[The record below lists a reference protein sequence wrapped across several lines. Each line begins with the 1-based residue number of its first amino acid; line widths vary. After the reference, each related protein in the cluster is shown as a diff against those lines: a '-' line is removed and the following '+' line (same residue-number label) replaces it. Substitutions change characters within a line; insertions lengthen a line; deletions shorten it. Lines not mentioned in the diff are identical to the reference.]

1 VTGRWFLREPGP
13 DAVARL
19 FCLPYSGCGA
29 SMYRNWP
36 ADLAGM
42 EVCAV
47 QLPGR
52 ENRLR
57 ERPHAT
63 YQELA
68 ADLADA
74 LTPYLDRPFGFF
86 GHCGSAL
93 SAYETA
99 AEVERR
105 GLSPATAVFVSSQVA
120 PQDGPFGTY
129 LTMGD
134 AELSE
139 EIRRLIRVMGGNP
152 LPALV
157 ELCLEVMREDVAANA
172 RYVVPEPYRLT
183 APLVAIGWDRDT
195 NVPAEL
201 MSGWPACSRAPAQV
215 LLSGEH
221 FAFLNA
227 PADLRHTLAEQMGVL
242 APDRG

>member
-1 VTGRWFLREPGP
+1 
-13 DAVARL
+13 
-19 FCLPYSGCGA
+19 
-29 SMYRNWP
+29 MYRNWP
-36 ADLAGM
+36 ADLDGV

-47 QLPGR
+47 QPPGR

-57 ERPHAT
+57 ERPYPR

-68 ADLADA
+68 AGLTEA

-105 GLSPATAVFVSSQVA
+105 GLPPATAVFVSSQVA

-129 LTMGD
+129 LTMDD
-134 AELSE
+134 AQLSE
-139 EIRRLIRVMGGNP
+139 EIRRLIRLMGGNP
-152 LPALV
+152 LPGLV
-157 ELCLEVMREDVAANA
+157 ELCLEVMREDVAVNA
-172 RYVVPEPYRLT
+172 RYVLPDPYVLS
-183 APLVAIGWDRDT
+183 APLVAIGWDADT
-195 NVPAEL
+195 NVPAAL
-201 MSGWPACSRAPAQV
+201 MSGWPACSRSPSQV
-215 LLSGEH
+215 LLPGEH

-227 PADLRHTLAEQMGVL
+227 PPDLRRTLAAWMGAARVG
-242 APDRG
+242 AGGSRPEEERP